1 MTVHIN
7 KTKDIF
13 RAKRNDSIAFLKR
26 RMVSL
31 IMNKSYFDYQDY
43 KVMRDMYLELL
54 PLTPEEE
61 IDILIDIRQNKRFFS
76 DGEDF

>member
-7 KTKDIF
+7 KTKNIF
-13 RAKRNDSIAFLKR
+13 KAIREDSIAFLKR
-26 RMVSL
+26 RLISL

-43 KVMRDMYLELL
+43 KEMRSMYLELL

-61 IDILIDIRQNKRFFS
+61 VDILIDIRQNKRFFS
-76 DGEDF
+76 DNEDF